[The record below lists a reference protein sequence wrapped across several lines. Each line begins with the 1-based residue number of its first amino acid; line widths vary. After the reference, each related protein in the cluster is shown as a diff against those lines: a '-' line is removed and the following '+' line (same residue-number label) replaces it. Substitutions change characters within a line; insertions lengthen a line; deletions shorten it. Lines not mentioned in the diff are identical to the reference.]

1 MPFSRPSPFEIRD
14 RLAAEIG
21 AALPGADARLR
32 RSVEEVLV
40 RMIAL
45 ASHEMHGHLG
55 WIADQQLPDTAD
67 DDVLARHAA
76 IWGIPRIAAKAAQG
90 SVSVTGSAGAVLPAG
105 TELRRADDARYL
117 VDADATLDISGA
129 ATAAV
134 TAVVAGAAGDAVAG
148 VTLNLVAPVPG
159 VTGTVTVAA
168 GGIGPGADVETDTR
182 LRARLLQRI
191 QNPPAGG
198 AAHDYEAWALAVAG
212 VERVWIAPLH
222 AGAGTVGIII
232 LASGGALPGAP
243 LIADVQ
249 AAIDAERPVT
259 ALATVYA
266 PATQTVDLTIDLST
280 DSTAIRA
287 AVLAELADFF
297 RREAQ
302 PGGTL
307 RLSRLSA
314 AISAAAGEVS
324 HLLTAPGADVALP
337 AGTIAVLGTV
347 TWS

>member
-1 MPFSRPSPFEIRD
+1 M
-14 RLAAEIG
+14 
-21 AALPGADARLR
+21 
-32 RSVEEVLV
+32 
-40 RMIAL
+40 
-45 ASHEMHGHLG
+45 
-55 WIADQQLPDTAD
+55 
-67 DDVLARHAA
+67 
-76 IWGIPRIAAKAAQG
+76 
-90 SVSVTGSAGAVLPAG
+90 TGSAGAVLPAG